1 MRALVIGALA
11 LSLVGCSR
19 QPPPPASITSCGDAN
34 GAPCLGNRA
43 VGRPVALAPS
53 RAALAA
59 RAHKSSLAAKTKR
72 PSLAHARAKVRLAA
86 KAAKSTTVGA
96 RAEPPA
102 PRIPLPPP
110 APRPPPQFAKSAAD
124 GAASRVDVADAHPTE
139 ASSQN
144 SEQRTIQEQIAVA
157 AAAAERLTAAPAA
170 QPKTNKD
177 RPEPAQNTAWG
188 EADRAAAT
196 SPNSTDLMV
205 AVLMARPDVK
215 SVSDLAGKTI
225 AIDERYAKSSGTVRT
240 AIVAA
245 GGTEVQLSEGQST
258 AINRLTNGE
267 VPAAVVALVFP
278 DAAETFPDIKG
289 FKVFHVPLSP
299 RSAKARP

>member
-110 APRPPPQFAKSAAD
+110 APRPPPQPAKSAAD
-124 GAASRVDVADAHPTE
+124 SAASRVEVADAHPTE

-157 AAAAERLTAAPAA
+157 AAAAERLTAAPPA
-170 QPKTNKD
+170 QPKMNKD

-225 AIDERYAKSSGTVRT
+225 AIDERYAKASGTVRT

-245 GGTEVQLSEGQST
+245 GATEVQLSEGQST
-258 AINRLTNGE
+258 AISRLTNGE